1 MTEPATSTGG
11 ASVVVA
17 AVALFGPAAGEY
29 AAVLFGALAGAL
41 WALSAREGIT
51 RGQGAM
57 LVLRLVLTA
66 FVLTGLVAAW
76 IESQW
81 AVPAKTALAPAAL
94 AIAAIGDRWRDL
106 VTEGVSRL
114 KAAISGGPRQ

>member
-1 MTEPATSTGG
+1 MTEPSTGAGG

-17 AVALFGPAAGEY
+17 TIALFGPAAGEY
-29 AAVLFGALAGAL
+29 AAVLFGALSGAL
-41 WALSAREGIT
+41 WALSSREGIT
-51 RGQGAM
+51 RSQGALM
-57 LVLRLVLTA
+57 VVRLVLTA

-94 AIAAIGDRWRDL
+94 TIAAIGDRWREI
-106 VTEGVSRL
+106 VSEGVSRI
-114 KAAISGGPRQ
+114 KAVISGGNKT